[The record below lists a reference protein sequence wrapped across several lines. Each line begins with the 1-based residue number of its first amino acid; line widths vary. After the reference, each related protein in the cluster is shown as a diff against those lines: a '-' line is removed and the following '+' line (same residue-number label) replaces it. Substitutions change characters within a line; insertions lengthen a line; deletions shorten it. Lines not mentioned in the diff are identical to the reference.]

1 MGYVV
6 RMGSGTLQMLF
17 KKSSHF
23 TVTHTYCTNQKQQM
37 ESLTIKIHYYSFKIF
52 SVSDWLKAHA

>member
-37 ESLTIKIHYYSFKIF
+37 ESLTIKIHYYSFKF
-52 SVSDWLKAHA
+52 FFCF